1 MENMLDV
8 IIIVTGGIFQIPA
21 VEEARK
27 LGLKTIVTD
36 GKKNAVCS
44 SLADEFYVI
53 DIYDIPK
60 HIELIKKITVQ
71 THCWPDIRFSIL
83 QKYNL

>member
-27 LGLKTIVTD
+27 LGMKTIVTD
-36 GKKNAVCS
+36 GKKNAMCS
-44 SLADEFYVI
+44 
-53 DIYDIPK
+53 
-60 HIELIKKITVQ
+60 KIGRAHV
-71 THCWPDIRFSIL
+71 
-83 QKYNL
+83 

>member
-1 MENMLDV
+1 MANMLNA

-36 GKKNAVCS
+36 GKKNAACS

-60 HIELIKKITVQ
+60 HIELIKKETKK
-71 THCWPDIRFSIL
+71 IL
-83 QKYNL
+83 LRN